1 MTNVAFVID
10 DEDIFKYVV
19 SEHPE
24 LSEQE
29 SFNNGRK
36 LLQRIPINIFKDEY
50 NILYDCLRSL
60 SDYNRAFSY
69 DSVQQVTMNNKYEIL
84 DDNKITIGE
93 DIDDETERFDL
104 ILQSVLTVYGD
115 LCEEEV
121 PDLTFAG
128 NLELYVDNWANF
140 KFEELL
146 FEVDQI
152 NKNGF
157 KIGRNTLRGRKDAD
171 YHYKQVTSII
181 NSIVDADANLL
192 AESVDTS
199 IQSAEEIEEIHNR
212 NEIQQENL
220 GVTGIEAIDSEMI
233 GMFKGEMIV
242 IQGGSGSGKSRLAT
256 ALGKQILNNGKNV
269 LFISLEQKANRI
281 FSMFHSRHILE
292 VQGVNRITDKDLIRQ
307 SYSPLDE
314 HIVKSAREDL
324 VENQNIGRL
333 RIEGKYVKAKDIM
346 MELETIWEDF
356 KFDAVVL
363 DYFGLLGT
371 EKDRYN
377 ELTDAINLLKSA
389 CKSFKGEG
397 FSLIVPNQLSREAE
411 KELLSGKKEE
421 AGIGGSESAYLFRGA
436 DIVITINRPKD
447 LTDDN
452 QMELI
457 ISKMR
462 LGTAIQPIKV
472 ITDFGHCIFTQV
484 PSEDEEDDD
493 NPFA

>member
-1 MTNVAFVID
+1 
-10 DEDIFKYVV
+10 
-19 SEHPE
+19 
-24 LSEQE
+24 
-29 SFNNGRK
+29 
-36 LLQRIPINIFKDEY
+36 
-50 NILYDCLRSL
+50 
-60 SDYNRAFSY
+60 
-69 DSVQQVTMNNKYEIL
+69 
-84 DDNKITIGE
+84 
-93 DIDDETERFDL
+93 
-104 ILQSVLTVYGD
+104 
-115 LCEEEV
+115 
-121 PDLTFAG
+121 
-128 NLELYVDNWANF
+128 
-140 KFEELL
+140 FEELL

-389 CKSFKGEG
+389 CKS
-397 FSLIVPNQLSREAE
+397 
-411 KELLSGKKEE
+411 
-421 AGIGGSESAYLFRGA
+421 
-436 DIVITINRPKD
+436 
-447 LTDDN
+447 
-452 QMELI
+452 
-457 ISKMR
+457 
-462 LGTAIQPIKV
+462 
-472 ITDFGHCIFTQV
+472 
-484 PSEDEEDDD
+484 
-493 NPFA
+493 

>member
-1 MTNVAFVID
+1 MSNVPFVID
-10 DEDIFKYVV
+10 NEDIFKYVV
-19 SEHPE
+19 SEHPDLE
-24 LSEQE
+24 IQE

-36 LLQRIPINIFKDEY
+36 LLQRIPINIFKDEFKV
-50 NILYDCLRSL
+50 LYDCLRSL

-69 DSVQQVTMNNKYEIL
+69 DSIQQVTMNNKNEIL
-84 DDNKITIGE
+84 ADSKISIGE
-93 DIDDETERFDL
+93 DIGDETERFDF
-104 ILQSVLTVYGD
+104 ILQSVLTIYGD

-121 PDLTFAG
+121 PELTFVG
-128 NLELYVDNWANF
+128 NLELYVDNWAEF
-140 KFEELL
+140 KYEELL
-146 FEVDQI
+146 FEIDQI
-152 NKNGF
+152 NKNGL
-157 KIGRNTLRGRKDAD
+157 KVGRNTLRGRKDAD

-199 IQSAEEIEEIHNR
+199 TQTAEEIEDIHNR

-220 GVTGIEAIDSEMI
+220 GVTGIKSIDEEML

-242 IQGGSGSGKSRLAT
+242 VQGGSGSGKSRVVT
-256 ALGKQILNNGKNV
+256 GFSKQILNNNKNV

-281 FSMFHSRHILE
+281 FSMFHARHMLE
-292 VQGVNRITDKDLIRQ
+292 SQRISRITDKDLIRQ

-314 HIVKSAREDL
+314 HIVKTSREDL

-333 RIEGKYVKAKDIM
+333 RIEGKYVKARDIM
-346 MELETIWEDF
+346 MELESIWEDF
-356 KFDAVVL
+356 RFDAVVI

-397 FSLIVPNQLSREAE
+397 FCLIVPNQLSREAE
-411 KELLSGKKEE
+411 KELLNGKKEE

-436 DIVITINRPKD
+436 DIVITINRTKE
-447 LTDDN
+447 LTEDS

-457 ISKMR
+457 VSKMR
-462 LGTAIQPIKV
+462 LGTAIPPIK
-472 ITDFGHCIFTQV
+472 INTDFGHCIFTEV
-484 PSEDEEDDD
+484 PDEDSEEES
-493 NPFA
+493 PFN